1 MPRPSANL
9 LRDLGRLLT
18 RSHDLEETLNNVV
31 RLVARW
37 MRASA
42 CSIYLLDE
50 DRDERL
56 VLRATRGLNP
66 QAVGRMRIRV
76 GQGIAGRALEERAT
90 IAVPDVRKDARVH
103 AFPYSGEQRFRSL
116 VAVPLLVRGEPL
128 GVLTAR
134 TARVRVFTAAQLEL
148 LEMIAAQ
155 VGSIVL
161 NARLLD
167 RALRDAG
174 AGRAGG
180 PSGAAAVLEARK
192 PGAVLRGIGTSPGV
206 ARGPVHVL
214 APRLD
219 LANLDYRPARTAAAE
234 WRALQRALRET
245 VRQLNDLR
253 EAVGERFGEELADV
267 FTTHIMILEDQGFR
281 ERLHRQL
288 DVHGNGARALVETLQ
303 GYASILATTGDTTLR
318 ERAADLEDVLQR
330 AVGELVGVRLH
341 NAKLRHG
348 VIVVAE
354 RITPSEF
361 VLLETEKVAGLVTEH
376 GGPTSHAA
384 IFARS
389 LEIPA
394 VSGLPRLT
402 SRLRPEDELI
412 VDGLEGVV
420 IVKPRREQR
429 ARYAEIAERYERLRG
444 RLDELRGLP
453 SETRDGRRIQLSANI
468 GGLFDLDLV
477 KRYGAEGVGLLR
489 TEILA
494 LSSRG
499 LPDEEEQLRGY
510 SRVAE
515 QIAPDSVT
523 VRCFDLG
530 GDKALP
536 NEHISEANPQ
546 LGWRAIR
553 VLLDRPELFRT
564 QLRAIVR
571 ANTRGNLRVMLP
583 MIASLDEVDASR
595 ALLDEVSRELG
606 RERPPLGVMI
616 ETPAAVAIAPHLA
629 AACDFFSIGT
639 NDLMQYTLAT
649 DRENELVAAA
659 YDPFHP
665 GVLSGIAR
673 AAECA
678 RAAGIPCS
686 VCGELGGNPV
696 IAPLL
701 VGMGIR
707 ELSMAPFS
715 VLVIR
720 QVVRLME
727 AGVMDACAR
736 DLAGAARA
744 SDVRE
749 RLTETYSR
757 MGLLDDPDIGGAMRL
772 LLSWRVDRRTGP
784 R

>member
-18 RSHDLEETLNNVV
+18 RSHDLEETLENVV

-42 CSIYLLDE
+42 CSIYLLE
-50 DRDERL
+50 DDGERL

-66 QAVGRMRIRV
+66 QSVGRMRIRV
-76 GQGIAGRALEERAT
+76 GQGIAGRALAERST
-90 IAVPDVRKDARVH
+90 IAVPDVRKDPRVH

-116 VAVPLLVRGEPL
+116 VAVPLLVRDEPV

-134 TARVRVFTAAQLEL
+134 TARVRVFPPAQLEL

-161 NARLLD
+161 SARLLD
-167 RALRDAG
+167 RALRSG
-174 AGRAGG
+174 GGRGRASSANE
-180 PSGAAAVLEARK
+180 PAK
-192 PGAVLRGIGTSPGV
+192 PGSVLRGIATSPGI
-206 ARGPVHVL
+206 ARGPVHQL
-214 APRLD
+214 AAPLE
-219 LANLDYRPARTAAAE
+219 LGSIDYWPARTRAAE

-253 EAVGERFGEELADV
+253 EHVGERFGEKLAEV

-281 ERLHRQL
+281 NRLQRQL
-288 DVHGNGARALVETLQ
+288 DVHGNGARALVETLESTAQ
-303 GYASILATTGDTTLR
+303 ILASAKDPTLR

-330 AVGELVGVRLH
+330 ALGQLAGVRAGNPALQKG
-341 NAKLRHG
+341 A
-348 VIVVAE
+348 IVVAE

-361 VLLETEKVAGLVTEH
+361 ALLEVEKVAGLVTEH

-394 VSGLPRLT
+394 VSGLPRVAALAAG
-402 SRLRPEDELI
+402 EEVI
-412 VDGLEGVV
+412 VDGLGGVV
-420 IVKPRREQR
+420 ISNPRREQR
-429 ARYAEIAERYERLRG
+429 AQYAELAARHDKLRG

-453 SETRDGRRIQLSANI
+453 AETRDGRRIRLSANI
-468 GGLFDLDLV
+468 GGLYDLDLV

-499 LPDEEEQLRGY
+499 LPGEDEQLRGY
-510 SRVAE
+510 ARVAE
-515 QIAPDSVT
+515 QIAPDPVT

-536 NEHISEANPQ
+536 NEAISEANPQ

-553 VLLDRPELFRT
+553 ILLDRPALFRE

-571 ANTRGNLRVMLP
+571 ANALGNVRVMLP
-583 MIASLDEVDASR
+583 MIASLDELAASR
-595 ALLDEVSRELG
+595 ALLEEVCREL
-606 RERPPLGVMI
+606 ERPAPPLGVMI
-616 ETPAAVAIAPHLA
+616 ETPAAVAIAEHLA
-629 AACDFFSIGT
+629 RQCDFFSIGT

-649 DRENELVAAA
+649 DRENERVAAA

-665 GVLSGIAR
+665 AVLAAIAHS
-673 AAECA
+673 AASA
-678 RAAGIPCS
+678 RVAGIPCA
-686 VCGELGGNPV
+686 VCGELGGSPLF
-696 IAPLL
+696 APLL
-701 VGMGIR
+701 VGMGIG

-715 VLVIR
+715 LLMIR
-720 QVVRLME
+720 QVVRK
-727 AGVMDACAR
+727 MDAAALELCAR
-736 DLAGAARA
+736 EVALAARA
-744 SDVRE
+744 AEVRE
-749 RLTETYSR
+749 RLAETYAALGMLDDAEIGDAMR
-757 MGLLDDPDIGGAMRL
+757 GLLE
-772 LLSWRVDRRTGP
+772 P

>member
-42 CSIYLLDE
+42 CTIYLLE
-50 DRDERL
+50 DDGQTL
-56 VLRATRGLNP
+56 VMRATRGLNP
-66 QAVGRMRIRV
+66 QAVGRMRIRI
-76 GQGIAGRALEERAT
+76 GQGIAGRSLEQRET
-90 IAVPDVRKDARVH
+90 IAVPDARLDSRIH

-116 VAVPLLVRGEPL
+116 VAVPLLVRGEPV

-134 TARVRVFTAAQLEL
+134 TARVRVFPREQLEL

-155 VGSIVL
+155 VGTIVL

-167 RALRDAG
+167 RALRDASH
-174 AGRAGG
+174 GRASH
-180 PSGAAAVLEARK
+180 PARALEVRK
-192 PGAVLRGIGTSPGV
+192 PGVPLRGIATSPGI
-206 ARGPVHVL
+206 ARGPVHLL

-219 LANLDYRPARTAAAE
+219 LTNLDYRPARTAEAE

-245 VRQLNDLR
+245 VRQLNELR
-253 EAVGERFGEELADV
+253 ETVGARFGEELADV

-281 ERLHRQL
+281 ERLRRQL
-288 DVHGNGARALVETLQ
+288 DVHENGARALVETLQ
-303 GYASILATTGDTTLR
+303 SYAAILAASHDPTLR
-318 ERAADLEDVLQR
+318 ERAADMEDVLQR
-330 AVGELVGVRLH
+330 AVGELVGVRLRDT
-341 NAKLRHG
+341 KLRQRG
-348 VIVVAE
+348 IVVAE

-361 VLLETEKVAGLVTEH
+361 VLLETENVAGLVTEH

-394 VSGLPRLT
+394 VSGVPRLLEK
-402 SRLRPEDELI
+402 LRPDDELI
-412 VDGLEGVV
+412 VDGLEGSV
-420 IVKPRREQR
+420 IAAPTR
-429 ARYAEIAERYERLRG
+429 AQKSHYAEAAERYERLRG

-453 SETRDGRRIQLSANI
+453 SETRDGVRVRLSANI

-499 LPDEEEQLRGY
+499 LPDEEEQLRGVL
-510 SRVAE
+510 RVAE
-515 QIAPDSVT
+515 QVAPDPVT

-530 GDKALP
+530 GEKALP
-536 NEHISEANPQ
+536 NESIYEANPQ

-553 VLLDRPELFRT
+553 ILLDRPELFRT

-571 ANTRGNLRVMLP
+571 ANARGNLRIMLP
-583 MIASLDEVDASR
+583 MIASLDEVEA
-595 ALLDEVSRELG
+595 SRELLVEVC
-606 RERPPLGVMI
+606 RELGAEPPPLGVMI
-616 ETPAAVAIAPHLA
+616 ETPAAVAVARHLA
-629 AACDFFSIGT
+629 RASDFFSIGT
-639 NDLMQYTLAT
+639 NDLTQYVLAT
-649 DRENELVAAA
+649 DRENELVADA

-665 GVLSGIAR
+665 AVLVGIQQAADAAR
-673 AAECA
+673 E
-678 RAAGIPCS
+678 AGIPCA

-696 IAPLL
+696 VGPLL
-701 VGMGIR
+701 VGMGLT

-715 VLVIR
+715 VLVLR
-720 QVVRLME
+720 QVLRRVE
-727 AGVMDACAR
+727 AAAMAECAAQVLR
-736 DLAGAARA
+736 CARA
-744 SDVRE
+744 SEVRE
-749 RLTETYSR
+749 RLAETYGR
-757 MGLLDDPDIGGAMRL
+757 LGLLDDPDIGGALRL
-772 LLSWRVDRRTGP
+772 LLARRVDSRDGP

>member
-42 CSIYLLDE
+42 CSIYLLE
-50 DRDERL
+50 DDGRTL
-56 VLRATRGLNP
+56 ILRATRGLNP
-66 QAVGRMRIRV
+66 NAVGRMRIRV
-76 GQGIAGRALEERAT
+76 GQGIAGRSLEQRET
-90 IAVPDVRKDARVH
+90 IAVPDVRQDPRIH

-116 VAVPLLVRGEPL
+116 VAVPLLVRGEPV

-134 TARVRVFTAAQLEL
+134 TARVRVFTPEQLEL
-148 LEMIAAQ
+148 LEMITAQ
-155 VGSIVL
+155 VGTIVL

-167 RALRDAG
+167 RAVRDASE
-174 AGRAGG
+174 GRASQ
-180 PSGAAAVLEARK
+180 PAPARELRK
-192 PGAVLRGIGTSPGV
+192 PGMPLRGIATSPGI
-206 ARGPVHVL
+206 ARGSVHLL
-214 APRLD
+214 AARLD
-219 LANLDYRPARTAAAE
+219 LSNLDYRPARTAEAE

-245 VRQLNDLR
+245 VRQLNELR
-253 EAVGERFGEELADV
+253 ETVGARFGEELADV

-281 ERLHRQL
+281 ERLRRQL

-303 GYASILATTGDTTLR
+303 SYAAILGASHDPTLR
-318 ERAADLEDVLQR
+318 ERAADMEDVLQR
-330 AVGELVGVRLH
+330 AVGELVGVRAH
-341 NAKLRHG
+341 HTKLRQRG
-348 VIVVAE
+348 IIVAE

-361 VLLETEKVAGLVTEH
+361 VLLETENVAGLVTEH

-394 VSGLPRLT
+394 VSGVPGLLEK
-402 SRLRPEDELI
+402 LRPDDELI
-412 VDGLEGVV
+412 VDGLEGAV
-420 IVKPRREQR
+420 IAAPTRAQR
-429 ARYAEIAERYERLRG
+429 THYAESAERYERLRG

-453 SETRDGRRIQLSANI
+453 SETRDGVRVRLSANI

-499 LPDEEEQLRGY
+499 LPEEEEQLRGY
-510 SRVAE
+510 LRVAE
-515 QIAPDSVT
+515 QVAPDPVT

-530 GDKALP
+530 GEKALP
-536 NEHISEANPQ
+536 NETLYEANPQ

-553 VLLDRPELFRT
+553 ILLDRPELFRT

-571 ANTRGNLRVMLP
+571 ANARGNVKILLP
-583 MIASLDEVDASR
+583 MIASLDEVEASR
-595 ALLDEVSRELG
+595 ALLSQVCRELG
-606 RERPPLGVMI
+606 AQPPPLGVMI
-616 ETPAAVAIAPHLA
+616 ETPAAVAVAEHLA
-629 AACDFFSIGT
+629 RASDFFSIGT
-639 NDLMQYTLAT
+639 NDLMQYVLAT
-649 DRENELVAAA
+649 DRENELVAGA

-665 GVLSGIAR
+665 AVLAGIR
-673 AAECA
+673 QAADAA
-678 RAAGIPCS
+678 RAAGLPCA
-686 VCGELGGNPV
+686 VCGELGGSPV

-720 QVVRLME
+720 QVLRRLE
-727 AGVMDACAR
+727 ASALEACAAQVLR
-736 DLAGAARA
+736 CARA
-744 SDVRE
+744 ADVRE
-749 RLTETYSR
+749 RLAETYGAL
-757 MGLLDDPDIGGAMRL
+757 GLLDDPDIGGAMKL
-772 LLSWRVDRRTGP
+772 LLAPRVDSRDGP